1 MRDYSFED
9 RKFDEE
15 IRDYNSKSEFFPIT
29 HNTPLAAGQ
38 VRVLTNDKI
47 ASKKIVV
54 VAAHNPASQTCDV
67 LLTHDFIEVAIDR
80 EFIHTP
86 EQRTSSLA
94 FTIMADFN
102 GNVNSTQLENSP
114 VVGKLCVECV
124 TTLLNQSTSPNLDSF
139 QLPNSHSCLK
149 KGEYPM
155 VFLDSTWTF
164 RVKEYEEFR
173 LMSNIFVNRKEF
185 LQDKEFSFHL
195 SIDQEIFDVSVI
207 IDQLNSPEDIENYL
221 KSYDENDSLQGLVGR
236 QSAKT
241 QHANA

>member
-1 MRDYSFED
+1 MRDFSFED

-15 IRDYNSKSEFFPIT
+15 IRDYNSKSEFFPIA
-29 HNTPLAAGQ
+29 HNVPLSAGQ
-38 VRVLTNDKI
+38 VRVLTNGNL

-54 VAAHNPASQTCDV
+54 IAAHNPASQTCDV
-67 LLTHDFIEVAIDR
+67 LLTHDYVEVAIDR

-86 EQRTSSLA
+86 EKRTSSLA

-102 GNVNSTQLENSP
+102 GNVDSMQLENSP

-124 TTLLNQSTSPNLDSF
+124 TTILNQSTSPNLKDF
-139 QLPNSHSCLK
+139 QLPNLHNCLK
-149 KGEYPM
+149 RGEYPM

-173 LMSNIFVNRKEF
+173 LMSNIFASRKEF
-185 LQDKEFSFHL
+185 LKEKEFSFHL
-195 SIDQEIFDVSVI
+195 NIDQEIFDISVI

-221 KSYDENDSLQGLVGR
+221 KSFDENDSLQGLVGR

-241 QHANA
+241 QYANA